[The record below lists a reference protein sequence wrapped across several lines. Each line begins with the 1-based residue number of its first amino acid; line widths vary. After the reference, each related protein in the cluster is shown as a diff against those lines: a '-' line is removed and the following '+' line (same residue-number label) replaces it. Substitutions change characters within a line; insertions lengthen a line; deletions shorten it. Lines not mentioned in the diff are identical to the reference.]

1 MAFLLICLPM
11 YIAVINI
18 FCIFKKKNVII
29 LEYIRNQYNFTNDF
43 INQKSIKIIHL
54 KLVRF
59 KTILYICLNKQKQ
72 IMKAKYIRV
81 STLEQNTD
89 RQTNF
94 IFGLTYI
101 DKCSGS
107 TPFNQRNEAKKLLDN
122 NSITEVHVH
131 SICRLGRSTLDIMQ
145 TIQYFTS
152 KGINV
157 VSEKEGLQT
166 IINGKENPIAK
177 MMIGILGTLAE
188 FELNRIKERQSEG
201 IAEAKKNGKYV
212 GRTIGSSETTSVFLN
227 KPKNQKI
234 IKLLNQKVSIR
245 KTALLSSASVGT
257 VQKVKELL
265 RHN

>member
-54 KLVRF
+54 KLCQN
-59 KTILYICLNKQKQ
+59 KNNLYICLNKQKQ

-94 IFGLTYI
+94 EGLTYI

-131 SICRLGRSTLDIMQ
+131 SIDRLGRSTLDIMQ

-177 MMIGILGTLAE
+177 LMIGILGTLAE
-188 FELNRIKERQSEG
+188 FELSEL
-201 IAEAKKNGKYV
+201 KKDN
-212 GRTIGSSETTSVFLN
+212 L
-227 KPKNQKI
+227 
-234 IKLLNQKVSIR
+234 
-245 KTALLSSASVGT
+245 
-257 VQKVKELL
+257 KELQ
-265 RHN
+265 RQRKMANM